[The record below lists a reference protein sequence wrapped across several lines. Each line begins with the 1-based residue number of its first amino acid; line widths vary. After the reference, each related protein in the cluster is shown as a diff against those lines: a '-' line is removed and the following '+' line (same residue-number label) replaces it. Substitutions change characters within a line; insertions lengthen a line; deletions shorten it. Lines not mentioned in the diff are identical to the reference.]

1 MNNKEIESMFGDIG
15 SDIKTK
21 KYKSIQIE
29 EAEADDFRTLAKSN
43 NVTQTQLMRYLIKS
57 THELQDIKA
66 MKGK

>member
-66 MKGK
+66 TKGK